1 MDLWVDKYKPDNI
14 LNLLGQPK
22 AMGEVSAF
30 IREWEPGKAMLI
42 HGPTGVGKTLS
53 VELLAREKK
62 HLLLQLNASDTR
74 NSKGIEDFLSHSS
87 RSKALFH
94 DGKIILI
101 DEVDGIS
108 SRDRGAAASI
118 VKIIK
123 NSRFPVFLIAND
135 PWNPKLLPLRSYCS
149 LVRFNRVHSASIEK
163 RLKGICREEG
173 IEAEEGVL
181 KSLARWSQGDLRSAI
196 SDLQIIAYG
205 KTALKESD
213 LKILGYRERETN
225 IFNVLPTIFHSRSMA
240 ASKKAIQNVDKDPDE
255 MFLWIETNLPS
266 ELRTAENMQKGY
278 DILSKADLF
287 RSRISRQ
294 QNWRFRGFMVDMMS
308 GVSLFRSD
316 EKHGFTPYQPPQ
328 RIRMLGRSKQKRAMM
343 NALCTRLGEFAH
355 TSKRTVKRDY
365 LPYFKIILKKQKKSQ
380 KDKGDFF
387 LESEEEKLIKAG

>member
-14 LNLLGQPK
+14 MNLLGQPK

-30 IREWEPGKAMLI
+30 IRDWVQGKAMLI

-87 RSKALFH
+87 RSKPLFH
-94 DGKIILI
+94 EGKIILI

-123 NSRFPVFLIAND
+123 DSVFPVFLIAND
-135 PWNPKLLPLRSYCS
+135 PWNSKLLPLRSYCS
-149 LVRFNRVHSASIEK
+149 LVRFNKIHSASIEK
-163 RLKGICREEG
+163 RLKGICSEEG
-173 IEAEEGVL
+173 IDVEEGVL
-181 KSLARWSQGDLRSAI
+181 KNLARWSQGDLRSAI

-205 KTALKESD
+205 KTTLKDSD
-213 LKILGYRERETN
+213 LKILGYRERESN
-225 IFNVLPTIFHSRSMA
+225 IFNVLPTVFHSKSMA
-240 ASKKAIQNVDKDPDE
+240 ASKKVISNTDKDPDE
-255 MFLWIETNLPS
+255 IFLWIETNLPN
-266 ELRTAENMQKGY
+266 ELRSPENMRKGY
-278 DILSKADLF
+278 DIMSKADLF
-287 RSRISRQ
+287 RSWVSRQ

-316 EKHGFTPYQPPQ
+316 EKHGFTPYQSPQ
-328 RIRMLGRSKQKRAMM
+328 RIMMLGRSKQKRAIM
-343 NALCTRLGEFAH
+343 NALCSKLGEFTH
-355 TSKRTVKRDY
+355 TSKRTIKRDY
-365 LPYFKIILKKQKKSQ
+365 LPYLKIILKKQKKSQ
-380 KDKGDFF
+380 KEDGDFF
-387 LESEEEKLIKAG
+387 LETEEEKMIKAG